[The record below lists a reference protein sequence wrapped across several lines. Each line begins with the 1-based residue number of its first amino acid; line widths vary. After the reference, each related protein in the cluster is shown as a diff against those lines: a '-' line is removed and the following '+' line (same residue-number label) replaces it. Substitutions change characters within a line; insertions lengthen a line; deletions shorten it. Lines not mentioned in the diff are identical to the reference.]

1 MNGLDPEWQK
11 IVRSNTNPLAPL
23 WEPEPLPTQPIHYM
37 LTPEGT
43 GSTVPAAL
51 KPRFDSALLKE
62 DNWGE
67 GEGEGGKK
75 GGTMQEIQ
83 SAVMFLPLNIRQ
95 SPRH

>member
-1 MNGLDPEWQK
+1 MNGLDQEWQK
-11 IVRSNTNPLAPL
+11 IVKSITNPLAPP
-23 WEPEPLPTQPIHYM
+23 WETEPLLTQPIHYM

-43 GSTVPAAL
+43 GSTAPAAL
-51 KPRFDSALLKE
+51 KPKFSSALLRE

-67 GEGEGGKK
+67 GKGKRRKK